1 MVKSRG
7 APRLVEQSVHLLLH
21 DHLLLLRVRRALLC
35 PSAPPAGNN
44 GASPRRLPS
53 RCRDAR
59 VPAVSARR
67 DPPLTPRSRRAAPL
81 DGCPLPPPPAR
92 RTRACSSC
100 AASGFP
106 RPSSRPC
113 SAPSA
118 NSGTC
123 ASSRTRASRTSPSP
137 PPRTRRPRSS
147 ASRSS
152 ARARAIRA
160 ASRRAESSSEDASAS
175 SASCSPPTPTP
186 SPTKTDPETDR
197 DPPSRPARR
206 PRAASPRT
214 RSYPR
219 TRGTRPAPRPG
230 GAIRPRATAR
240 GGEGKGNA
248 REEKPGPP
256 RREERGAS
264 AGVSRRRPGRR
275 PAQIATLRRVPE
287 GGLPGPTQG
296 RLPGPYTRRGR
307 GEGEG
312 DGRGRRGGREPL
324 GEQPLGDRRRLGDD
338 GRTRRR
344 RRYGRSRRRR
354 R

>member
-1 MVKSRG
+1 M
-7 APRLVEQSVHLLLH
+7 
-21 DHLLLLRVRRALLC
+21 
-35 PSAPPAGNN
+35 SAPA
-44 GASPRRLPS
+44 
-53 RCRDAR
+53 
-59 VPAVSARR
+59 
-67 DPPLTPRSRRAAPL
+67 
-81 DGCPLPPPPAR
+81 PAR
-92 RTRACSSC
+92 RTRLFVVC
-100 AASGFP
+100 GL
-106 RPSSRPC
+106 
-113 SAPSA
+113 
-118 NSGTC
+118 GV
-123 ASSRTRASRTSPSP
+123 
-137 PPRTRRPRSS
+137 S
-147 ASRSS
+147 ASEL
-152 ARARAIRA
+152 
-160 ASRRAESSSEDASAS
+160 ASLFGAFGELRDVRVVADKGVAYVTFASAAHAEAAIERVTLEREGARDPGGVATCRKFLGGCERVLRVML
-175 SASCSPPTPTP
+175 ASDADP

-206 PRAASPRT
+206 PRAASPGRART
-214 RSYPR
+214 RV
-219 TRGTRPAPRPG
+219 PAGPARRRAPG